1 MRGRVGVRHRYNS
14 VCSPGLSKN
23 VITVGATYS
32 YQDRSGID
40 YVTDYSSRGSQTGR
54 LKPDVCS
61 VGTMMSAQSL
71 SPRDCGTSCNNHD
84 GVVSMQGTYPEC
96 NCLRFLHPRRWR
108 LPPFQQLRER
118 LSST

>member
-1 MRGRVGVRHRYNS
+1 MRRRYNT

-40 YVTDYSSRGSQTGR
+40 YVTEYSSRGSQTGR
-54 LKPDVCS
+54 LKPDVSS
-61 VGTMMSAQSL
+61 VGTMMSAKSL

-84 GVVSMQGTYPEC
+84 GVVSMQGTYPDSGR
-96 NCLRFLHPRRWR
+96 LFFLNPRRWQ
-108 LPPFQQLRER
+108 LPPFRRRQER
-118 LSST
+118 LSSI